1 MFDSRH
7 KMTNVIADGKEGPQP
22 LKRAIIERISRFAIV
37 VTCLLA
43 PMLGEATT
51 LKDVKIGIHVVD
63 FVTNIPLGRTGIGIV
78 YDPRIKESA
87 EDAQLI
93 LDSLAS
99 PSFHLPPSLKPALI
113 DVRDMDEASGLR
125 VMVVAD
131 RMKPYYDALAE
142 YGRHTRT
149 LVLSSDLDCARA
161 GKCTVSVASTPR
173 VEVIVSSQQAQASG
187 IQFSEAFRMM
197 VTEY

>member
-1 MFDSRH
+1 
-7 KMTNVIADGKEGPQP
+7 MTNVIADGKEGPLP
-22 LKRAIIERISRFAIV
+22 LNRALLDRVTRIAFVLA
-37 VTCLLA
+37 CLLGPA
-43 PMLGEATT
+43 CGGATT
-51 LKDVKIGIHVVD
+51 LKDVKIGIHVID
-63 FVTNIPLGRTGIGIV
+63 FVTNMPAGRAGIGIV

-93 LDSLAS
+93 LESLSS
-99 PSFHLPPSLKPALI
+99 PALHLAPGLKPQLI
-113 DVRDMDEASGLR
+113 DVRDLDDTANLR
-125 VMVVAD
+125 VVMVAD
-131 RMKPYYDALAE
+131 RMKSFYDSLAE
-142 YGRHTRT
+142 FGRRTRT

>member
-1 MFDSRH
+1 M
-7 KMTNVIADGKEGPQP
+7 
-22 LKRAIIERISRFAIV
+22 KRAIKGRISRFAV
-37 VTCLLA
+37 VVACLLA
-43 PMLGEATT
+43 PMPGKATT

-63 FVTNIPLGRTGIGIV
+63 FVTNIPPGRAGIGIV
-78 YDPRIKESA
+78 YDPRVKDSA

-93 LDSLAS
+93 LESLSA

-113 DVRDMDEASGLR
+113 DVRELDEASSLK
-125 VMVVAD
+125 VLLVAD
-131 RMKPYYDALAE
+131 RMKPFYDTLAD
-142 YGRHTRT
+142 YGRRTHT

-161 GKCTVSVASTPR
+161 GKCTVSVASAPR
-173 VEVIVSSQQAQASG
+173 VEVIVSSRQAEASG